1 MSSQHSSTDPHEKWP
16 RNNHHDTD
24 SIAETVSSVDTQ
36 DDQDALGRAL
46 TAHASRISHMSLS
59 ERVTTIPTN
68 ATSDPN
74 FEVDWD
80 SEDDPVNPKNWS
92 MGYTAMGIL
101 FLSWNTLIVYVE
113 NRPKTDPWFL

>member
-1 MSSQHSSTDPHEKWP
+1 MSSQHSSADPHEKWP
-16 RNNHHDTD
+16 RDNHHDTD

-36 DDQDALGRAL
+36 ADQDALGRAL
-46 TAHASRISHMSLS
+46 TAHASRTSHMSLS

-92 MGYTAMGIL
+92 MGYTAMAIL
-101 FLSWNTLIVYVE
+101 FLSWNTLIV
-113 NRPKTDPWFL
+113 

>member
-1 MSSQHSSTDPHEKWP
+1 MSSSQSSADPREKWP
-16 RNNHHDTD
+16 RNNDHDTD

-36 DDQDALGRAL
+36 ADQDALGRAL
-46 TAHASRISHMSLS
+46 TAHASRASHMSLS

-80 SEDDPVNPKNWS
+80 SDDDPSNPKNWS
-92 MGYTAMGIL
+92 MSYTAMGIL
-101 FLSWNTLIVYVE
+101 FLSWNTLVV
-113 NRPKTDPWFL
+113 